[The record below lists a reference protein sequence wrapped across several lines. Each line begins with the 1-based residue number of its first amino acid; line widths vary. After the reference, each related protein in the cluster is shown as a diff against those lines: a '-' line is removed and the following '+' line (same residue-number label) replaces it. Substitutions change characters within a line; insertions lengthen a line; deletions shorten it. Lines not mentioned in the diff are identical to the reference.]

1 MNNLTKKDIEF
12 ITQIIN
18 NSSIKSAQM
27 KEDLIDHFC
36 CAVEEEMKKGESFSK
51 SYDMAYQ
58 YICPDGFDEI
68 QRETIFLLTSKK
80 IKRMK
85 RLLYLSG
92 YLSAIGITTSFFMK
106 LNHIAGAQIAL
117 LVTTALFVLVFL
129 PALFVNLYKRDLT
142 KSTSDKLKYIFG
154 FLGILIFILSVL
166 FKISHWPGATM
177 IFLSSVVIINFAFFP
192 LLFFKMYRKS
202 VE

>member
-1 MNNLTKKDIEF
+1 MNNLTEKDIEF

-18 NSSIKSAQM
+18 NSSIKSVQM

-36 CAVEEEMKKGESFSK
+36 CAVEEEMKKGKSFSK

-68 QRETIFLLTSKK
+68 QRETVFLLTFKK

-106 LNHIAGAQIAL
+106 LNHIAGAQIAF

-142 KSTSDKLKYIFG
+142 KSTSDKLKYVFG

-177 IFLSSVVIINFAFFP
+177 IFLSSVVIINFLFFP

-202 VE
+202 VK